1 VVTGRLREDAR
12 PDEKQSA
19 LEDALKVFGSYRGF
33 RVGFCLETP
42 QGQEGVL
49 MVTIWDSEDDAFA
62 AANAAKTRLGL
73 EGFSVLLDEPPR
85 NRLYPVAAFLGF

>member
-1 VVTGRLREDAR
+1 
-12 PDEKQSA
+12 
-19 LEDALKVFGSYRGF
+19 
-33 RVGFCLETP
+33 
-42 QGQEGVL
+42 

-73 EGFSVLLDEPPR
+73 EAFSVLLDEPPR